1 MKFRGIT
8 AMRSRATSISMWRWN
23 FSYRDRPRPDERT
36 CERVPGVTLLHD
48 GERLRFGDLSYSKE
62 VEL

>member
-1 MKFRGIT
+1 
-8 AMRSRATSISMWRWN
+8 MRSRATSISMWRWN